1 MLGVET
7 EAATHR
13 GRGPTGGWP
22 RAKSQSVRSS
32 TGEAA
37 SATPRAPNHKHNLIQ
52 ILSYTSTY
60 RRKKNCLPP
69 QNTQNPSIDE
79 NKTQREGASGLS
91 SPKPK
96 IAGRRADERRVTLT
110 RLEEDETKWKWG
122 NGRDEPT
129 CHCHKNKYRRRRHE
143 RRGIEKKT
151 NRDRTLQKNT
161 RDNIDGHKNGYWKDT
176 KQPGNI

>member
-1 MLGVET
+1 VEHAEPRAVLGVET

-60 RRKKNCLPP
+60 RRKKKLP
-69 QNTQNPSIDE
+69 
-79 NKTQREGASGLS
+79 A
-91 SPKPK
+91 
-96 IAGRRADERRVTLT
+96 AA
-110 RLEEDETKWKWG
+110 
-122 NGRDEPT
+122 
-129 CHCHKNKYRRRRHE
+129 
-143 RRGIEKKT
+143 KKT
-151 NRDRTLQKNT
+151 K
-161 RDNIDGHKNGYWKDT
+161 
-176 KQPGNI
+176 P